1 MTATVAEVTEVS
13 VEDDD
18 LRRPLMTFGN
28 IAWMNL
34 GFFGVQYS
42 FAMTQTAVNR
52 CSFCWVLTRTT
63 CRSSTSPA
71 RSPAC

>member
-13 VEDDD
+13 EEEDD

-34 GFFGVQYS
+34 GFFGVRVQLRYDS
-42 FAMTQTAVNR
+42 DGGEPAVPSAG
-52 CSFCWVLTRTT
+52 C
-63 CRSSTSPA
+63 
-71 RSPAC
+71 

>member
-18 LRRPLMTFGN
+18 ARRPLMTFGN

-34 GFFGVQYS
+34 GSSAFS
-42 FAMTQTAVNR
+42 TAR
-52 CSFCWVLTRTT
+52 YDSDGGE
-63 CRSSTSPA
+63 PA
-71 RSPAC
+71 VPSAGG